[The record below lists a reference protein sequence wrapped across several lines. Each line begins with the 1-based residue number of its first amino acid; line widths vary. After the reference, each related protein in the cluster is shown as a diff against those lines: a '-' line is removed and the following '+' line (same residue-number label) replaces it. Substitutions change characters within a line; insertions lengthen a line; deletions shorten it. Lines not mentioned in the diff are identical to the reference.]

1 MVHCQQRQV
10 GELALTEAPD
20 QLVNVINKL
29 KANVD
34 PGDTEVAK
42 LASPVISDQGFP
54 LPRDYEVGTTDP
66 SPCRNATVN
75 WSRQMPVPSVL

>member
-34 PGDTEVAK
+34 PGDNYH
-42 LASPVISDQGFP
+42 
-54 LPRDYEVGTTDP
+54 R
-66 SPCRNATVN
+66 
-75 WSRQMPVPSVL
+75 